1 MLTWID
7 FAIAAPAL
15 ALIATVLW
23 KAAEALRRRGVVVRP
38 VSMMDA
44 TMSKVE
50 KQFAKV
56 PPKTP
61 GASPVAEPGA
71 EDQRGDQVSQHLVER
86 PLPTHRSR
94 RDGMLSGRHF
104 RPNRSQAEATMAE
117 GVRACRNRSW
127 PAV

>member
-50 KQFAKV
+50 KQFAEKQRAQRPANPSV
-56 PPKTP
+56 EQ
-61 GASPVAEPGA
+61 SA
-71 EDQRGDQVSQHLVER
+71 EDQREV
-86 PLPTHRSR
+86 
-94 RDGMLSGRHF
+94 
-104 RPNRSQAEATMAE
+104 
-117 GVRACRNRSW
+117 
-127 PAV
+127 